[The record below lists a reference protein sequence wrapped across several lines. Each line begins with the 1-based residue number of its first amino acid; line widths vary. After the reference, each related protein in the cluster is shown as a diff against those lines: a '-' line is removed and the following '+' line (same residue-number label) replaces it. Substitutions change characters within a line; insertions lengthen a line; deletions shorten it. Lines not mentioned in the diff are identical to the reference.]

1 MSSRSHWEHIYTSRA
16 ATSVSWYQPHA
27 ARSLG
32 LIRRVA
38 GPPTAAIIDVGG
50 GASTLVD
57 DLLAAGYEHP
67 TVLDLSDT
75 ALAVARERLG
85 LHAERVHWIAG
96 NVTAIGLTGHAYD
109 VWHDRAVF
117 HFVTDE
123 DERRAYVA
131 QLLHAL
137 KPGGHAII
145 ATFALDGPTECSG
158 LPVMRYSPATLHA
171 ELGAGFVLV
180 EYSDE
185 AHVTPAGRTQRFV
198 YCLFAKPR

>member
-1 MSSRSHWEHIYTSRA
+1 MSSRSHWEHIHTTRA
-16 ATSVSWYQPHA
+16 ATSASWYQPHA

-38 GPPTAAIIDVGG
+38 EPPTAAIIDVGG

-85 LHAERVHWIAG
+85 PHAGRVRWIAG
-96 NVTAIGLTGHAYD
+96 DVTAIGLSGHAYD

-117 HFVTDE
+117 HFLTDE

-131 QLLHAL
+131 QLTHAL

-171 ELGAGFVLV
+171 ELGTAFMLV
-180 EYSDE
+180 EHSDE
-185 AHVTPAGRTQRFV
+185 AHVTPAGRTQHFV
-198 YCLFAKPR
+198 YCLFAKLR